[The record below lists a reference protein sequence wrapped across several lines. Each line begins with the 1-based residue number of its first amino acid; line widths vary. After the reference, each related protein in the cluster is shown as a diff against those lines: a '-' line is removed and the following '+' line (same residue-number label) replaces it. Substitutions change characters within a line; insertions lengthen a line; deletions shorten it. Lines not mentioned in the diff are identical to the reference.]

1 MKFDPAGS
9 LPPTMGNKASRAITS
24 PIVPTSELTVLR
36 IPMQAIA
43 KRTARSMLTD
53 YHFLSANGSN
63 RL

>member
-24 PIVPTSELTVLR
+24 TIVQTSELTVLR

-43 KRTARSMLTD
+43 TRTARSLVTD
-53 YHFLSANGSN
+53 YHFLSVNGSS